1 MASSKAKNPNLLENK
16 QTIVTN
22 LAKTNA
28 IGLHMFLRDK
38 LPRLM
43 ENRRHVKMLIICGAH
58 GKADGSIDAE
68 AETNSLQNL
77 KVSLCKVFESSN
89 LILNPNTFLTFW

>member
-1 MASSKAKNPNLLENK
+1 MALSKARSTNVRDDK
-16 QTIVTN
+16 QTIVTDVA
-22 LAKTNA
+22 LTTA
-28 IGLHMFLRDK
+28 IKLKRFLEGK
-38 LPRLM
+38 LPKWL
-43 ENRRHVKMLIICGAH
+43 ENRKHVKMLIICGAH

-89 LILNPNTFLTFW
+89 LILNQNTFLTFW